1 MVNVTCRIPNF
12 HSFGLS
18 SGDSDKGFSSFALE
32 QSARAESS
40 VSGQV
45 DRLLPVLQRVPV
57 QRHDAL
63 AAVVGAEEDGRVV
76 VQLGNIKD
84 EL

>member
-1 MVNVTCRIPNF
+1 M
-12 HSFGLS
+12 S
-18 SGDSDKGFSSFALE
+18 SGDSDKRFSSFALE

-45 DRLLPVLQRVPV
+45 DRLLRVRQRVPV
-57 QRHDAL
+57 ERHDAL
-63 AAVVGAEEDGRVV
+63 AAVVGAEEDGRVG